1 MDLILDAI
9 RDAFASLSDPELIE
23 VVGLTLFVSGLASI
37 ASLAAGVP
45 IGAALGL
52 GRFRGRSALRVAVDV
67 GMGLPPVLVGL
78 ALLLV
83 LWRSGPL
90 GSLRLT
96 FTPTAMVVAQ
106 FLLALPIVVGLT
118 AGAIESLP
126 ATAIEQLDALR
137 LRSVDRARLAL
148 VEVWPGVVGA
158 AVAAFGRV
166 VSEVG
171 AVLIVG
177 GNIAGETRVLTTLI
191 VQESRQAQFGPAL
204 GAGIVLLVISLIV
217 NVSLNRIRGRR

>member
-1 MDLILDAI
+1 MGLILEAI
-9 RDAFASLSDPELIE
+9 ADAFASLSDPELLE
-23 VVGLTLFVSGLASI
+23 VVALTLVVSGVASV
-37 ASLAAGVP
+37 ASLTVGVP

-78 ALLLV
+78 ALLLL

-96 FTPTAMVVAQ
+96 FTPTAMIIAQ
-106 FLLALPIVVGLT
+106 FLLAVPIVVGLT
-118 AGAIESLP
+118 ATAIESLP
-126 ATAIEQLDALR
+126 AAAVEQLGALR
-137 LRSVDRARLAL
+137 LNRVDRARLAL
-148 VEVWPGVVGA
+148 MEVWPGVVGA

-204 GAGIVLLVISLIV
+204 GAGLVLLVISLFV
-217 NVSLNRIRGRR
+217 NVSLSRMRGRP

>member
-1 MDLILDAI
+1 MGLILDAI
-9 RDAFASLSDPELIE
+9 ADAFASLSDPELIE
-23 VVGLTLFVSGLASI
+23 VVALTLVVSGVASV
-37 ASLAAGVP
+37 ASLTIGVP
-45 IGAALGL
+45 MGTALGL

-78 ALLLV
+78 ALLLL

-90 GSLRLT
+90 GGLRLT
-96 FTPTAMVVAQ
+96 FTPTAMMIAQ
-106 FLLALPIVVGLT
+106 FLLAVPIVVGLT
-118 AGAIESLP
+118 ATAIESLP
-126 ATAIEQLDALR
+126 AAAVEQLGALR
-137 LRSVDRARLAL
+137 LSLVDRARLAL
-148 VEVWPGVVGA
+148 LEVWPGVVGA

-204 GAGIVLLVISLIV
+204 GAGLVLLVISLVV
-217 NVSLNRIRGRR
+217 NVSLSRTRGRL

>member
-1 MDLILDAI
+1 MGLILEAI
-9 RDAFASLSDPELIE
+9 ADAFASLSDPELLE
-23 VVGLTLFVSGLASI
+23 VVALTLVVSGVASV
-37 ASLAAGVP
+37 ASLTVGVP

-78 ALLLV
+78 ALLLL

-96 FTPTAMVVAQ
+96 FTPTAMIIAQ
-106 FLLALPIVVGLT
+106 FLLAVPIVVGLT
-118 AGAIESLP
+118 ATAIESLP
-126 ATAIEQLDALR
+126 AAAVEQLGALR
-137 LRSVDRARLAL
+137 LSRVDRARLAL
-148 VEVWPGVVGA
+148 MEVWPGVVGA

-204 GAGIVLLVISLIV
+204 GAGLVLLVISLFV
-217 NVSLNRIRGRR
+217 NVSLSRMRGRP